1 MSLLVFEFGMK
12 NVMAKLS
19 CVIYFEILHSALN
32 VNYAVN
38 FIIFEL
44 ENSLDL
50 YSRFLLS
57 SISDIQGKFAC
68 LLAGTNF
75 RSVAAITSA
84 CILLIRSISCPSF
97 TQPCCIFVHSTLHTM
112 I

>member
-1 MSLLVFEFGMK
+1 MTLLVLEFAMK
-12 NVMAKLS
+12 NLMAKLS
-19 CVIYFEILHSALN
+19 CVIYFEVLHSALN
-32 VNYAVN
+32 VNYAVS

-44 ENSLDL
+44 ENSL
-50 YSRFLLS
+50 FLLS
-57 SISDIQGKFAC
+57 SFSDVQGDFAC

-97 TQPCCIFVHSTLHTM
+97 TPPCCSFVHSTLHIM